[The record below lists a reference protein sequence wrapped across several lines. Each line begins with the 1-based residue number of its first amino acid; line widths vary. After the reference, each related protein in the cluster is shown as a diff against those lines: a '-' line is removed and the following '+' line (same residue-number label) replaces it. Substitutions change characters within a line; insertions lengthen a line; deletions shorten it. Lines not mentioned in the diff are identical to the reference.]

1 MSETSYGTVWVIGAS
16 SGIGESFARL
26 IDGEAEHVAISAR
39 SADKLETI
47 ASEGR
52 NLTAFPLDVTSPEA
66 LAQTART
73 IEERFGGIDLV
84 VVCSGLWWIMR
95 SDELEIAKM
104 HDAMDVNF
112 FGAVNTVNAV
122 LPGMKA
128 RGRGHIVLVASVAGY
143 RGLPNAAAYGPTKAA
158 LMNLSETLKLD
169 LRRFGV
175 DVSVVNPGFVDTPM
189 TRTNTFKMPGLID
202 SDLAAEKMLAGI
214 RKKTLRDSIS
224 NAVCQQCAAPQRA
237 AKLAVFLGYRA
248 VYAAIRSAPR
258 FCASRLRQAAMSR
271 SFLFAR

>member
-16 SGIGESFARL
+16 SGIGESFSRL

-66 LAQTART
+66 LAHTART

-158 LMNLSETLKLD
+158 LMNLAETLKLD

-214 RKKTLRDSIS
+214 RKKRFAI
-224 NAVCQQCAAPQRA
+224 
-237 AKLAVFLGYRA
+237 VF
-248 VYAAIRSAPR
+248 PT
-258 FCASRLRQAAMSR
+258 
-271 SFLFAR
+271 LFANGVRLLNVLPNWLFFWGIGRFMRR